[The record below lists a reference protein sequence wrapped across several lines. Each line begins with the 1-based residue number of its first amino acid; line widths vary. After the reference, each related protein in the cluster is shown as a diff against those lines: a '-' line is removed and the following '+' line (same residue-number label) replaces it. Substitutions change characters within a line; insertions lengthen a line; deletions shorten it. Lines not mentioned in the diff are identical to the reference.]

1 MSFRCSRRWEAD
13 EDMKERY
20 IRNLGA
26 LTEEECARLR
36 EKTVLVAGCGGLGG
50 YLIEM
55 LLRLGVG
62 EIRAADGDGFEASN
76 LNRQLY
82 SAPALLGK
90 PKAEA
95 AAERAAAV
103 NPEVRFTAVR
113 EFVTEENVGE
123 LVRGCD
129 AVLDA
134 LDNIASRRMLAKAC
148 AEEGVPLIH
157 GAICGW
163 SAQAAIVMPGD
174 GLMER
179 IYPEGAALSSKAS
192 LSFTPPFCAA
202 MQTALCTRLLT
213 GREVETGTLYMA
225 DLLDMDLETIA
236 FPPEPGRA
244 D

>member
-1 MSFRCSRRWEAD
+1 ME
-13 EDMKERY
+13 ERY

-26 LTEEECARLR
+26 LTEAECALLR

-62 EIRAADGDGFEASN
+62 EIRAADGDCFEASN
-76 LNRQLY
+76 LNRQLL
-82 SAPALLGK
+82 SAPSLLGRS
-90 PKAEA
+90 KAET

-103 NPEVRFTAVR
+103 NPEVRFLAIP
-113 EFVTEENVGE
+113 EYVTEANVDE

-134 LDNIASRRMLAKAC
+134 LDNIPSRQLLAKAC
-148 AEEGVPLIH
+148 AEAKIPMIH

-163 SAQAAIVMPGD
+163 SAQAAIVLPGD
-174 GLMER
+174 GLMEK
-179 IYPEGAALSSKAS
+179 IYPNGAALKSKAS

-202 MQTALCTRLLT
+202 LQTALCVRLLI
-213 GREVETGTLYMA
+213 GREVEAGKLYVA
-225 DLLDMDLETIA
+225 DLLDMEMESLLM
-236 FPPEPGRA
+236 G
-244 D
+244 

>member
-1 MSFRCSRRWEAD
+1 ME
-13 EDMKERY
+13 ERY

-26 LTEEECARLR
+26 LTEAECALLR

-62 EIRAADGDGFEASN
+62 EIRAADGDRFEASN
-76 LNRQLY
+76 LNRQLL
-82 SAPALLGK
+82 SAPSLLGK
-90 PKAEA
+90 SKAET

-103 NPEVRFTAVR
+103 NPDVRFVAVPA
-113 EFVTEENVGE
+113 FVTEENVDR
-123 LVRGCD
+123 LIQGCD

-134 LDNIASRRMLAKAC
+134 LDNIASRLLLAKAC
-148 AEEGVPLIH
+148 AKAQIPMIH

-174 GLMER
+174 GMMDL
-179 IYPEGAALSSKAS
+179 IYPEGAALKSKAS

-202 MQTALCTRLLT
+202 LQTALCVRLLT
-213 GREVETGTLYMA
+213 GREVEAGKLYIA
-225 DLLDMDLETIA
+225 DLLDMEMADLLL
-236 FPPEPGRA
+236 G
-244 D
+244 

>member
-1 MSFRCSRRWEAD
+1 ME
-13 EDMKERY
+13 ERY

-26 LTEEECARLR
+26 LTEAECALLR

-62 EIRAADGDGFEASN
+62 EIRAADGDRFEASN
-76 LNRQLY
+76 LNRQLL
-82 SAPALLGK
+82 SAPSLLGRS
-90 PKAEA
+90 KAET

-103 NPEVRFTAVR
+103 NPDVRFVTVP
-113 EFVTEENVGE
+113 EFVTEANVDE

-134 LDNIASRRMLAKAC
+134 LDNIASRRLLAKAC
-148 AEEGVPLIH
+148 AAAQIPMIH

-163 SAQAAIVMPGD
+163 SAQAAVVLPGD
-174 GLMER
+174 GMIDR
-179 IYPEGAALSSKAS
+179 IYPEGAALKSKAS

-202 MQTALCTRLLT
+202 LQTALCVRLLT
-213 GREVETGTLYMA
+213 GREVEAGKLYIA
-225 DLLDMDLETIA
+225 DLLDMEMDSLLL
-236 FPPEPGRA
+236 G
-244 D
+244 

>member
-1 MSFRCSRRWEAD
+1 ME
-13 EDMKERY
+13 ERY

-26 LTEEECARLR
+26 LTEAECALLR

-55 LLRLGVG
+55 LLRLGLG
-62 EIRAADGDGFEASN
+62 EIRAADGDRFEASN
-76 LNRQLY
+76 LNRQLL

-90 PKAEA
+90 SKAEA

-103 NPEVRFTAVR
+103 NPDVRFVAVP
-113 EFVTEENVGE
+113 EFVTEANVQA
-123 LVRGCD
+123 LIRGCD

-148 AEEGVPLIH
+148 RDARIPMIH

-163 SAQAAIVMPGD
+163 TAQAAIVLPGD
-174 GLMER
+174 GLM
-179 IYPEGAALSSKAS
+179 
-192 LSFTPPFCAA
+192 
-202 MQTALCTRLLT
+202 
-213 GREVETGTLYMA
+213 
-225 DLLDMDLETIA
+225 ETIA

>member
-1 MSFRCSRRWEAD
+1 ME
-13 EDMKERY
+13 ERY

-26 LTEEECARLR
+26 LSEAECALLR

-62 EIRAADGDGFEASN
+62 EIRAADGDRFEASN
-76 LNRQLY
+76 LNRQLL
-82 SAPALLGK
+82 SAPGLLGRE
-90 PKAEA
+90 KAEI

-103 NPEVRFTAVR
+103 NPDVRFAAVP
-113 EFVTEENVGE
+113 EFVTEKNVGG

-134 LDNIASRRMLAKAC
+134 LDNIASRRMLAQAC
-148 AEEGVPLIH
+148 RNAGVPLIH

-163 SAQAAIVMPGD
+163 TAQAAVVLPGD
-174 GLMER
+174 DLIEQ

-202 MQTALCTRLLT
+202 LQTALCVRLLT
-213 GREVETGTLYMA
+213 GREVETGKLYVA
-225 DLLDMDLETIA
+225 DLLDMELQSL
-236 FPPEPGRA
+236 F
-244 D
+244 

>member
-1 MSFRCSRRWEAD
+1 ME
-13 EDMKERY
+13 ERY

-26 LTEEECARLR
+26 LSEEECAVLR

-55 LLRLGVG
+55 LLRIGVG
-62 EIRAADGDGFEASN
+62 EIRAADGDCFEASN
-76 LNRQLY
+76 LNRQLLSTPEY
-82 SAPALLGK
+82 LGR
-90 PKAEA
+90 PKAEV

-103 NPEVRFTAVR
+103 NPGVRFVAVS
-113 EFVTEENVGE
+113 EFVTEANVGQ
-123 LVRGCD
+123 LIRGCD

-134 LDNIASRRMLAKAC
+134 LDNIASRQILEKAC
-148 AEEGVPLIH
+148 AQAQIPMIH

-174 GLMER
+174 GLIEM

-202 MQTALCTRLLT
+202 LQMALCVRLLT
-213 GREVETGTLYMA
+213 GREVETGKLYVA
-225 DLLDMDLETIA
+225 DLLDMELVRL
-236 FPPEPGRA
+236 F
-244 D
+244 